1 MKTTKLILSIIS
13 MILFVIIALQSCAAG
28 FSNTLQENGELGGTA
43 GLMLGICMVIAAIVG
58 MVTRKGGKGGAFHSR
73 RLLSG
78 RGSHRL
84 CQCRELRRFKNLVYR
99 LTGIR
104 YCLYRR
110 HTDCGEEKWIVIPK
124 NLEKAM
130 KALQTDEQI
139 EDYLCC
145 QQEDG
150 EIKYFYQYLHQI
162 ADAKKIP
169 MSQVVARSKV
179 NRNYV
184 YNITG
189 GVKRNPGRDKI
200 IALCI
205 GACMNYEETNKA
217 LEIGGYCR
225 LNQKTKET

>member
-1 MKTTKLILSIIS
+1 MDSDT
-13 MILFVIIALQSCAAG
+13 
-28 FSNTLQENGELGGTA
+28 
-43 GLMLGICMVIAAIVG
+43 
-58 MVTRKGGKGGAFHSR
+58 
-73 RLLSG
+73 
-78 RGSHRL
+78 
-84 CQCRELRRFKNLVYR
+84 
-99 LTGIR
+99 
-104 YCLYRR
+104 
-110 HTDCGEEKWIVIPK
+110 K

-162 ADAKKIP
+162 ADAKRIP

-225 LNQKTKET
+225 LNPKDERDVRIAVAINTRKHDVVKINESLIKNDLQPLKI